1 MPMRPCLVLCC
12 LVAAA
17 CAPQGQPPLDAAA
30 KAKYYL
36 ELVEKRAECETYRQQ
51 LTTPAASVAAVD
63 EIYAGALRARCVN
76 KDI

>member
-1 MPMRPCLVLCC
+1 M
-12 LVAAA
+12 
-17 CAPQGQPPLDAAA
+17 DAAA

-63 EIYAGALRARCVN
+63 EIYAGALKAKCVN